1 MRTQLFLIMSLLIMG
16 MCLDPYCISA
26 KPLKEK
32 NTVASAKGLPS
43 TYADFKERCHT
54 VAVTPEGAVKMYFDA
69 VFCYLDPN
77 RRTEASKMLRY
88 IMHADANWEGNQR
101 YVTFIRR
108 LKEPSYHYIFR
119 SFASGTS
126 PENGYSMSPD
136 DYRLVFSKKDQQ
148 QDYIRVF
155 LRSSGADSD
164 RRVWVKQYPDGF
176 WYVINNSD
184 TYAKVRD
191 PAVSALNNSH
201 DANFDVAPP
210 AQPQPPEDATPPAV
224 QPQPSE
230 DVTPPEQLQS
240 SEAVTPSVAQ
250 QQPSES
256 EEPAMSTW

>member
-1 MRTQLFLIMSLLIMG
+1 MLRLIAILAGKTYENTTFFNHVLAYHGHVPGSVLHLGQTIKRKEYC
-16 MCLDPYCISA
+16 CLS
-26 KPLKEK
+26 E
-32 NTVASAKGLPS
+32 GLPS

-101 YVTFIRR
+101 HVTFIRR

-201 DANFDVAPP
+201 DADFDVAPP
-210 AQPQPPEDATPPAV
+210 AQPQPP
-224 QPQPSE
+224 E

>member
-1 MRTQLFLIMSLLIMG
+1 
-16 MCLDPYCISA
+16 
-26 KPLKEK
+26 
-32 NTVASAKGLPS
+32 
-43 TYADFKERCHT
+43 
-54 VAVTPEGAVKMYFDA
+54 
-69 VFCYLDPN
+69 
-77 RRTEASKMLRY
+77 
-88 IMHADANWEGNQR
+88 MHADANWEGDQR
-101 YVTFIRR
+101 HVTFIRR

-201 DANFDVAPP
+201 DADFDVAPP
-210 AQPQPPEDATPPAV
+210 AQPQPPEDVNSSSSTTTAFERCNSSRATTIFR
-224 QPQPSE
+224 SS
-230 DVTPPEQLQS
+230 TPFS
-240 SEAVTPSVAQ
+240 GTTTAFGK
-250 QQPSES
+250 
-256 EEPAMSTW
+256 

>member
-88 IMHADANWEGNQR
+88 IMHADANWEKKQK
-101 YVTFIRR
+101 YVTFARR
-108 LKEPSYHYIFR
+108 LKDPACHYIFR

-126 PENGYSMSPD
+126 PQNGYRMSPEN
-136 DYRLVFSKKDQQ
+136 YSLVFSGKSNEA
-148 QDYIRVF
+148 DYVRVF
-155 LRSSGADSD
+155 LISSGSDS
-164 RRVWVKQYPDGF
+164 RRIVWVKQYQDGL
-176 WYVINNSD
+176 WYVINNAD
-184 TYAKVRD
+184 TYMRVRE
-191 PAVSALNNSH
+191 PASSRPDNSH
-201 DANFDVAPP
+201 DADYDNR
-210 AQPQPPEDATPPAV
+210 
-224 QPQPSE
+224 
-230 DVTPPEQLQS
+230 
-240 SEAVTPSVAQ
+240 
-250 QQPSES
+250 
-256 EEPAMSTW
+256 

>member
-88 IMHADANWEGNQR
+88 IMHADANWEKKQK
-101 YVTFIRR
+101 YVTFARR
-108 LKEPSYHYIFR
+108 LKDPACHYIFR

-126 PENGYSMSPD
+126 PQNGYRMSPEN
-136 DYRLVFSKKDQQ
+136 YSLVFSGKSNEA
-148 QDYIRVF
+148 DYVRVF
-155 LRSSGADSD
+155 LISSGSDS
-164 RRVWVKQYPDGF
+164 RRIVWVKQYQDGL
-176 WYVINNSD
+176 WYVINNAD
-184 TYAKVRD
+184 TYMKVRE
-191 PAVSALNNSH
+191 PASSRPDNSH
-201 DANFDVAPP
+201 DADYDNR
-210 AQPQPPEDATPPAV
+210 
-224 QPQPSE
+224 
-230 DVTPPEQLQS
+230 
-240 SEAVTPSVAQ
+240 
-250 QQPSES
+250 
-256 EEPAMSTW
+256 

>member
-1 MRTQLFLIMSLLIMG
+1 
-16 MCLDPYCISA
+16 
-26 KPLKEK
+26 
-32 NTVASAKGLPS
+32 
-43 TYADFKERCHT
+43 
-54 VAVTPEGAVKMYFDA
+54 
-69 VFCYLDPN
+69 
-77 RRTEASKMLRY
+77 MLRY

-101 YVTFIRR
+101 HVIFIRR

-201 DANFDVAPP
+201 DADFDVAPP
-210 AQPQPPEDATPPAV
+210 AQPQPPEDVTPPAV

>member
-88 IMHADANWEGNQR
+88 IMHADANWEKKQK
-101 YVTFIRR
+101 YVTFARR
-108 LKEPSYHYIFR
+108 LKDPACHYIFR

-126 PENGYSMSPD
+126 PQNGYRMSPEN
-136 DYRLVFSKKDQQ
+136 YSLVFSGKSNEA
-148 QDYIRVF
+148 DYVRVF
-155 LRSSGADSD
+155 LISSGSDS
-164 RRVWVKQYPDGF
+164 RRIVWVKQYQDGL
-176 WYVINNSD
+176 WYVINNAD
-184 TYAKVRD
+184 TYLKVRD
-191 PAVSALNNSH
+191 PASSRPDNSH
-201 DANFDVAPP
+201 DADYDNRR
-210 AQPQPPEDATPPAV
+210 
-224 QPQPSE
+224 
-230 DVTPPEQLQS
+230 
-240 SEAVTPSVAQ
+240 
-250 QQPSES
+250 
-256 EEPAMSTW
+256 